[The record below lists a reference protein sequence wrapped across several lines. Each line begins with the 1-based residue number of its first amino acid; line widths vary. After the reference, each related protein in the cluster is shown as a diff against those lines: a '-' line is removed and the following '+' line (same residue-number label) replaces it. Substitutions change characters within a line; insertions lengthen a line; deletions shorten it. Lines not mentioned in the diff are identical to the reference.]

1 MSEQPEALRLA
12 DELKACP
19 TINYKAHAAELRRL
33 HALALDQQCEIYGLN
48 FARATEG
55 KILSLVKAALCE
67 QKRIASNEHAEADRL
82 RSELATLRAQNYET
96 QSLLA
101 GAEAERE
108 ALRADAERYQE
119 WKRAFRD
126 GECGL
131 WNALCDANSD
141 AEHDAAIDAALIQR
155 HLIASGYRK
164 CAAGQR
170 TSQFCGQLEQAVLA
184 EREACL
190 DWCAAYA
197 ADDGTAQKIEAAIRA
212 RREK

>member
-1 MSEQPEALRLA
+1 MWHRDA
-12 DELKACP
+12 
-19 TINYKAHAAELRRL
+19 AAELRRL

-96 QSLLA
+96 QSL
-101 GAEAERE
+101 
-108 ALRADAERYQE
+108 
-119 WKRAFRD
+119 
-126 GECGL
+126 
-131 WNALCDANSD
+131 
-141 AEHDAAIDAALIQR
+141 
-155 HLIASGYRK
+155 
-164 CAAGQR
+164 
-170 TSQFCGQLEQAVLA
+170 QAVLA